1 MKTSYILMIITILSK
16 VFGLLREKALAY
28 FFGVGMVADIFLIA
42 FQLPMTFT
50 NVISGAVA
58 NGYIPMYDK
67 IKEREDKKNA
77 DAFTANLSNIILIVF
92 TIVTILSI
100 IFARPLVKLMAEG
113 FSGEKLELAIFVS
126 RVAMLSIAVTAVSSI
141 YKAYLQ
147 IYEKF
152 IISVLHSIIMNI
164 IIIISMGLAYKMG
177 INYLAIG
184 ILVAFVFQ
192 YAIFILPIKRL
203 GYKHSLKID
212 FNDDMKMMF
221 VSILPILI
229 STSAI
234 EINFMISRSIASGAY
249 TGGISIL
256 NYAYKLQSFVTGIVV
271 TSIIT
276 ATYPKLAN
284 FGSKKDYSNLKS
296 ALSEGLSNMLLLVVP
311 AAFGLYIFSFPIVNL
326 LFVGGEFSVDDAK
339 ITATVLSFFAFGVIG
354 IGVREIISRVFY
366 SLGDNKTP
374 VINSVVIVG
383 INIIL
388 AFLLS
393 KIMGIRGIALA
404 TSISFIVGAITLYF
418 SSIKLIGNVFDKKLL
433 TNIIKIT
440 VSSALMALVSKIVY
454 DILTNSFGI
463 NLSLL
468 ISIIVA
474 GIIYLLLLI
483 IFRVDEIKEIFRLLL
498 KK

>member
-28 FFGVGMVADIFLIA
+28 FFGVGMVADIFLVA

-67 IKEREDKKNA
+67 IKERDDKKLA
-77 DAFTANLSNIILIVF
+77 DIFTANLSNIIFIVF
-92 TIVTILSI
+92 AIVTILSI

-147 IYEKF
+147 IHEKF
-152 IISVLHSIIMNI
+152 VISVLHSIIMNI

-177 INYLAIG
+177 INYLAVG
-184 ILVAFVFQ
+184 ILLAFVLQ
-192 YAIFILPIKRL
+192 YGIFIRPIKKL

-212 FNDDMKMMF
+212 FNEDIKKLF
-221 VSILPILI
+221 TSILPILI

-234 EINFMISRSIASGAY
+234 EINFMISRSLASGAY
-249 TGGISIL
+249 AGGISIL
-256 NYAYKLQSFVTGIVV
+256 NYSYKLQSFVTGIVV

-276 ATYPKLAN
+276 ATYPKLAK
-284 FGSKKDYSNLKS
+284 FGSKKDLENLKD
-296 ALSEGLSNMLLLVVP
+296 ALSEGLSNMLILVVP
-311 AAFGLYIFSFPIVNL
+311 AAFGLYVFSFPIVNL
-326 LFVGGEFSVDDAK
+326 LFVGGEFSVEDAR

-354 IGVREIISRVFY
+354 IGVREIISRAFY

-374 VINSVVIVG
+374 VYNSLIIVG
-383 INIIL
+383 INIAL
-388 AFLLS
+388 ALLLS
-393 KIMGIRGIALA
+393 KVMGIRGIAFA
-404 TSISFIVGAITLYF
+404 TSISFIVGALAMYF
-418 SSIKLIGNVFDKKLL
+418 SSIRLIGNVFDKKLL
-433 TNIIKIT
+433 KNLIKIT
-440 VSSALMALVSKIVY
+440 ISSVAMALGSRIVY
-454 DILTNSFGI
+454 EVLTKSLSI

-468 ISIIVA
+468 ISILVA
-474 GIIYLLLLI
+474 GLIYLILLI
-483 IFRVDEIKEIFRLLL
+483 LLRVDEIREILKLVL

>member
-67 IKEREDKKNA
+67 IKEREDKRNA

-383 INIIL
+383 INIVL

>member
-67 IKEREDKKNA
+67 IKERENKKKA
-77 DAFTANLSNIILIVF
+77 DAFTANLSNIIFIVF
-92 TIVTILSI
+92 AIVTILSI

-113 FSGEKLELAIFVS
+113 FSGEKLELAVFVS

-164 IIIISMGLAYKMG
+164 IIIISMALAYKMG

-184 ILVAFVFQ
+184 ILFAFVFQ
-192 YAIFILPIKRL
+192 YSIFILPIKKL
-203 GYKHSLKID
+203 GYRHSLKID
-212 FNDDMKMMF
+212 FSEDMKAMF

-234 EINFMISRSIASGAY
+234 EINFMVSRSIASGAY

-276 ATYPKLAN
+276 ATYPKLAS
-284 FGSKKDYSNLKS
+284 FGSKKDYLNLKS

-326 LFVGGEFSVDDAK
+326 LFVGGEFSVEDAR

-354 IGVREIISRVFY
+354 IGLREIISRVFY

-374 VINSVVIVG
+374 VINSVLIVV
-383 INIIL
+383 INIVL

-404 TSISFIVGAITLYF
+404 TSISFIVGALTIYF
-418 SSIKLIGNVFDKKLL
+418 SSIKLIGNVFDKTLL
-433 TNIIKIT
+433 TNIVKIT

-454 DILTNSFGI
+454 DVLTKSLGI

-474 GIIYLLLLI
+474 GIIYLFLLI
-483 IFRVDEIKEIFRLLL
+483 VFRVDEIKEIFRLLL
-498 KK
+498 KR

>member
-339 ITATVLSFFAFGVIG
+339 ITAIVLSFFAFGVIG

-440 VSSALMALVSKIVY
+440 VSSAIMALVSKIAY
-454 DILTNSFGI
+454 DILTKSLGI

>member
-383 INIIL
+383 INIVL

>member
-339 ITATVLSFFAFGVIG
+339 ITATVLSFFVFGVIG

-383 INIIL
+383 INIVL

-440 VSSALMALVSKIVY
+440 VSSAVMALVSKIVY
-454 DILTNSFGI
+454 DILTKSFGI

-468 ISIIVA
+468 VSIIVA

-498 KK
+498 KR

>member
-418 SSIKLIGNVFDKKLL
+418 SSIKLIGNVFDRKLL

-454 DILTNSFGI
+454 DILTKSFGI

-483 IFRVDEIKEIFRLLL
+483 IFRVDEIKEIFKLLL
-498 KK
+498 KR

>member
-440 VSSALMALVSKIVY
+440 VSSAIMALVSKIVY
-454 DILTNSFGI
+454 DILTKSFGI

-483 IFRVDEIKEIFRLLL
+483 IFRVDEIKEIFKLLL
-498 KK
+498 KR

>member
-1 MKTSYILMIITILSK
+1 MKTSYILMVITIISK

-67 IKEREDKKNA
+67 IKEREDKKRA
-77 DAFTANLSNIILIVF
+77 DLFTANLSNIILIVF
-92 TIVTILSI
+92 IIVTILSI

-113 FSGEKLELAIFVS
+113 FEGEKLETAIFVS

-141 YKAYLQ
+141 FKAYLQ
-147 IYEKF
+147 IHEKF
-152 IISVLHSIIMNI
+152 ITSVLHSILMNVI
-164 IIIISMGLAYKMG
+164 LIGAMAISRNLG

-184 ILVAFVFQ
+184 ILLAFVFQ
-192 YAIFILPIKRL
+192 YGIFILPIKKL
-203 GYKHSLKID
+203 GYRHSLKVD
-212 FNDDMKMMF
+212 FNEDMKAMF

-234 EINFMISRSIASGAY
+234 EINFMISRSLASGAY

-284 FGSKKDYSNLKS
+284 FGSKKDYVNLKS

-326 LFVGGEFSVDDAK
+326 LFVGGEFSVDDAR

-374 VINSVVIVG
+374 VINSVLIVG
-383 INIIL
+383 INVVL
-388 AFLLS
+388 ALLLS
-393 KIMGIRGIALA
+393 KLMGIMGIALA
-404 TSISFIVGAITLYF
+404 TSISFLVGALALYL
-418 SSIKLIGNVFDKKLL
+418 SSIKLIGNVFNKKLF
-433 TNIIKIT
+433 TNVIKIT
-440 VSSALMALVSKIVY
+440 VASAVMALGSKFFY
-454 DILTNSFGI
+454 NILIKSFGI

-468 ISIIVA
+468 ISIIIA
-474 GIIYLLLLI
+474 GLIYLILLI
-483 IFRVDEIKEIFRLLL
+483 AFRVDEIRELL
-498 KK
+498 KLIFKK

>member
-28 FFGVGMVADIFLIA
+28 FFGVGMVADIFLVA

-58 NGYIPMYDK
+58 NGYIPMYDS
-67 IKEREDKKNA
+67 IREREDKNLA
-77 DAFTANLSNIILIVF
+77 DKFTANLSNIIFIVF
-92 TIVTILSI
+92 ALVTILSI

-147 IYEKF
+147 IHEKF
-152 IISVLHSIIMNI
+152 VISVLHSIIMNI

-177 INYLAIG
+177 INYLAVG
-184 ILVAFVFQ
+184 IFLAFVLQ
-192 YAIFILPIKRL
+192 YGIFIRPIKKL

-212 FNDDMKMMF
+212 FNEDIKKLF
-221 VSILPILI
+221 KSILPILI

-234 EINFMISRSIASGAY
+234 EINFMISRSLASGAY
-249 TGGISIL
+249 AGGISIL
-256 NYAYKLQSFVTGIVV
+256 NYSYKLQSFVTGIVV

-276 ATYPKLAN
+276 ATYPKLAS
-284 FGSKKDYSNLKS
+284 FGSKKDLKNLKT
-296 ALSEGLSNMLLLVVP
+296 ALSEGLSNMLILVVP

-326 LFVGGEFSVDDAK
+326 LFVGGEFSVEDAK

-366 SLGDNKTP
+366 SLDDNRTP

-383 INIIL
+383 INIVL

-404 TSISFIVGAITLYF
+404 TSISFIVGALTIYF
-418 SSIKLIGNVFDKKLL
+418 SSIKLIGNVFDKTLL

-440 VSSALMALVSKIVY
+440 VSSVLMALVSKIVY
-454 DILTNSFGI
+454 DILTKSLGI

-474 GIIYLLLLI
+474 GIIYLFLLI
-483 IFRVDEIKEIFRLLL
+483 VFRVDEIKEIFRLLL
-498 KK
+498 KR

>member
-164 IIIISMGLAYKMG
+164 IIIISMGLAYNMG

>member
-383 INIIL
+383 INIVL

-440 VSSALMALVSKIVY
+440 VSSALMALVSKIAY
-454 DILTNSFGI
+454 DILTKSLGI

>member
-1 MKTSYILMIITILSK
+1 MKTSYILMIITIVSK

-67 IKEREDKKNA
+67 IKEREDKKKA
-77 DAFTANLSNIILIVF
+77 DLFTANLSNIILIVF
-92 TIVTILSI
+92 VLVTILSI

-113 FSGEKLELAIFVS
+113 FEGEKLETAIFVS

-152 IISVLHSIIMNI
+152 IISVLHSILMNVI
-164 IIIISMGLAYKMG
+164 IIIAMGISYKLG

-184 ILVAFVFQ
+184 ILLAFILQ
-192 YAIFILPIKRL
+192 YSIFILPIKKL
-203 GYKHSLKID
+203 GYRHSLKIS
-212 FNDDMKMMF
+212 FNEDMKTMF
-221 VSILPILI
+221 ISILPILI

-234 EINFMISRSIASGAY
+234 EINFMISRSLASGAY

-284 FGSKKDYSNLKS
+284 FGSKKDYVNLKS

-311 AAFGLYIFSFPIVNL
+311 AAFGLYIYSFPIVNL

-354 IGVREIISRVFY
+354 IGVREVISRVFY

-374 VINSVVIVG
+374 VINSILIVA
-383 INIIL
+383 INVIL
-388 AFLLS
+388 ALLLS
-393 KIMGIRGIALA
+393 KVMGIRGIALA
-404 TSISFIVGAITLYF
+404 TSISFIVGAIALYLP
-418 SSIKLIGNVFDKKLL
+418 SIKLIGNVFNKKLF
-433 TNIIKIT
+433 TNVIKIT
-440 VSSALMALVSKIVY
+440 ISSVVMAFCSKIFY
-454 DILTNSFGI
+454 NILTKSFGI

-468 ISIIVA
+468 ISIIIA
-474 GIIYLLLLI
+474 GLIYLILLI
-483 IFRVDEIKEIFRLLL
+483 VLRVEEIKEIMKVIF